1 MFRQLALWLGS
12 MAGVIATLVPA
23 GILALRILLEERVL
37 RAALSDYVTYSARV
51 RWRMVPGLWQG
62 TYSRAS

>member
-1 MFRQLALWLGS
+1 